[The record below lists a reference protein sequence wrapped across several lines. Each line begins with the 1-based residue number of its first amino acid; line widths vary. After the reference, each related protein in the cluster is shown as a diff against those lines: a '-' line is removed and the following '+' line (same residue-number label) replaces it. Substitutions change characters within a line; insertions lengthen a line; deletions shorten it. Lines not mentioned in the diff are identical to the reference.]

1 MAKQANGDGGKLGSL
16 EMRILIEP
24 LDGSEPTDTTT
35 TPSMW
40 ANADQWIDSIV
51 YKKPH
56 TRTWVNNKLVQGIY
70 LLAAESEGLVPPD
83 DLSLERIAEFVNLYE
98 VTPLK
103 DDGTPFEDN
112 PKADDDPNG
121 EAPAGEA

>member
-51 YKKPH
+51 YEKPH
-56 TRTWVNNKLVQGIY
+56 TRTWVTNKLVQGIY
-70 LLAAESEGLVPPD
+70 LLAAES
-83 DLSLERIAEFVNLYE
+83 
-98 VTPLK
+98 
-103 DDGTPFEDN
+103 
-112 PKADDDPNG
+112 
-121 EAPAGEA
+121 